1 MDAILNAKF
10 NWLEVVAYGQSPCSA
25 GKKILKRC
33 PDRLVMPT
41 IDIGDIDIYHA
52 ITFCGVSA
60 KGHISRQG
68 TTFRWTVTDAVD
80 FWKLR
85 EQLCC
90 SSCERYSKW
99 EKKKKRKRYC
109 VEKHRSHFKSSL
121 GSLAPNCQV
130 TAGILQ
136 IQSSLS
142 CFNCLKFVLWW
153 LTGSPLKIINGSQL
167 LKFRKCSSALG
178 HCNNQPRKRKGL
190 GIYEVSQFITIWEKY
205 SRTLV

>member
-1 MDAILNAKF
+1 MGFPPKDTSVGKGPHSGELWQMQWIF
-10 NWLEVVAYGQSPCSA
+10 GNWGNSYVAP
-25 GKKILKRC
+25 
-33 PDRLVMPT
+33 
-41 IDIGDIDIYHA
+41 
-52 ITFCGVSA
+52 
-60 KGHISRQG
+60 
-68 TTFRWTVTDAVD
+68 AVRGIANE
-80 FWKLR
+80 K
-85 EQLCC
+85 
-90 SSCERYSKW
+90 
-99 EKKKKRKRYC
+99 KKKKRKGYC
-109 VEKHRSHFKSSL
+109 VEKHRSHFKPSL

-130 TAGILQ
+130 TVGILQ
-136 IQSSLS
+136 NQSSLS